1 MEEANKALAR
11 RFYAELW
18 NKGNFAAA
26 PEFLH
31 PDHFDHNP
39 PLPGLPQGDE
49 GVIQMIGTFRA
60 AFPDLEMSVDEI
72 IAEGDR
78 VAERLTLRGTHTGTF
93 QSIPATGRR
102 ISVTSV
108 NVCRIEDGLV
118 RERWGNADDVA
129 LMEQIGLFPAR
140 GSAAWRTTLAI
151 AGAATRIRTNRKL
164 QAGLALAGG
173 SLAAAVVLS
182 LARGR

>member
-1 MEEANKALAR
+1 MVDANRALAY

-26 PEFLH
+26 NELLH

-39 PLPGLPQGDE
+39 PLPGLPQGRE
-49 GVIQMIGTFRA
+49 GVIQMISAFRD

-72 IAEGDR
+72 VAEGDR
-78 VAERLTLRGTHTGTF
+78 VAERLTLRGTHNGTF
-93 QSIPATGRR
+93 QRIPPTGRR

-129 LMEQIGLFPAR
+129 LMEQLGLLPVR
-140 GSAAWRTTLAI
+140 GSAAWKSTLAV
-151 AGAATRIRTNRKL
+151 AGLATRVRTNRKL
-164 QAGLALAGG
+164 RAGLALGAA
-173 SLAAAVVLS
+173 SLAAIVGVNLV
-182 LARGR
+182 RGR